1 MTKRRQDNDVI
12 DRSSLLYVVNKIEPS
27 CRSDRV
33 QSMTKTGQDNDMA
46 NRTSA
51 VYCKIRIELS

>member
-1 MTKRRQDNDVI
+1 MI
-12 DRSSLLYVVNKIEPS
+12 YRSSLLYVVNKIELS

-46 NRTSA
+46 NLTSA